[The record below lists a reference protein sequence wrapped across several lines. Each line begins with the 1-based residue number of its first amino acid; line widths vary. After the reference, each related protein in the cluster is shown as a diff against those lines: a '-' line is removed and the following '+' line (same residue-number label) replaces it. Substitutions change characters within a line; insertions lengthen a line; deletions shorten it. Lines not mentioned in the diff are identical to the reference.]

1 MYGPHRPGSARLA
14 TKTLGIRLISLSFP
28 CISLL
33 TQLFK
38 IFEGFEN
45 DSQKHDNLIRFFYS
59 LEMQIFGKNLH
70 LNLTFVLC
78 IMTFLLC
85 SCKSSYKC
93 CDQLNN
99 ATVNTDCTCSD
110 QMGGI
115 GTCICTNLPNTRSS
129 WLCKKDSNGDMLRG
143 LKKNHV

>member
-1 MYGPHRPGSARLA
+1 
-14 TKTLGIRLISLSFP
+14 
-28 CISLL
+28 
-33 TQLFK
+33 
-38 IFEGFEN
+38 
-45 DSQKHDNLIRFFYS
+45 
-59 LEMQIFGKNLH
+59 
-70 LNLTFVLC
+70 
-78 IMTFLLC
+78 MTFLLC

-129 WLCKKDSNGDMLRG
+129 WLCKKDSNGDSVNIIFNKVLFFLILIFTFNKSVNVALMAREEILDVELNY
-143 LKKNHV
+143 LKVIALLMVQIRRATIVELIAMIW